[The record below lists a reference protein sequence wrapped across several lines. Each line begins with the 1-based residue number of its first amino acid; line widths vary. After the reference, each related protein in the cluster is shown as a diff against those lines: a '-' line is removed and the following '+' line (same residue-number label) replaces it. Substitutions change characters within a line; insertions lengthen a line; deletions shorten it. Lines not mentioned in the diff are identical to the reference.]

1 MSEDNGKQGGYPLP
15 EAKNG
20 RAESPA
26 EWGAALLLTAAAFF
40 LCEFYPGAWLERL
53 LPRLNP
59 GYPPGSGYGMALCAL
74 AVLGLY
80 RLLFPRYEGSFQ
92 GGHPALGFRLGL
104 LLLVSWAVFP
114 LQYLIFPFRIAA
126 PTFYTLGLSLMSGLC
141 EETAFRAVPLS
152 FLMRGN
158 PSNRR
163 IAAALLFSA
172 VCFALVHL
180 TNLLAGADP
189 GSTLVQTAA
198 ALGIGLL
205 FGAVFLRCGSLWP
218 TVALHVTNNL
228 LGLLNASNQ
237 EGGVLISGV
246 NAMMLL
252 DCAVCL
258 ALGAAGLYLVRP
270 EKRGEIRSLWAE
282 KWHVVPD

>member
-1 MSEDNGKQGGYPLP
+1 MSEDNRKQGWLPLP
-15 EAKNG
+15 EPQSG

-26 EWGAALLLTAAAFF
+26 EWGAALLFTAAAFF
-40 LCEFYPGAWLERL
+40 LCEFFPGGWLERL
-53 LPRLNP
+53 LMRLIP
-59 GYPPGSGYGMALCAL
+59 GYPPGSGYGMALCAP

-80 RLLFPRYEGSFQ
+80 RLLFPRYEGSLR
-92 GGHPALGFRLGL
+92 GGHPALGYRLGL
-104 LLLVSWAVFP
+104 PLLASWAVFP
-114 LQYLIFPFRIAA
+114 LQYLISPFRIAA

-158 PSNRR
+158 PSDRR
-163 IAAALLFSA
+163 IPAALLFSA
-172 VCFALVHL
+172 VCFALIHL

-198 ALGIGLL
+198 AMGIGLL

-218 TVALHVTNNL
+218 TVVLHTANNL
-228 LGLLNASNQ
+228 LGLLNASDQ
-237 EGGVLISGV
+237 AGGLLVGGISG
-246 NAMMLL
+246 AMLL

-258 ALGAAGLYLVRP
+258 GLGGAGLYLVRP
-270 EKRGEIRSLWAE
+270 EKRAEIRSLWAE
-282 KWHVVPD
+282 KWHGAPD